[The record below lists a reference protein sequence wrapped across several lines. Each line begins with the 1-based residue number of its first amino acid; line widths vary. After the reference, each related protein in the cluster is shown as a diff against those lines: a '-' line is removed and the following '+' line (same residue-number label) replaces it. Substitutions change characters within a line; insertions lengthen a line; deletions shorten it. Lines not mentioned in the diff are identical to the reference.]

1 MSEVKQVIL
10 IRKDLKMGKGKIASQ
25 ASHACMSVFFRCIR
39 KTETQPEEEAV
50 DVSLMKYA
58 SYWSMPNLPYFEEY
72 ITGSFTKVVVGVDSE
87 EELLKYYNI
96 ALDDGINCSLIK
108 DAGRTEFH
116 GVPTYTAVAIGPWEA
131 TEIDEI
137 TGHLKL
143 L

>member
-1 MSEVKQVIL
+1 MNEVKQVIL

-96 ALDDGINCSLIK
+96 ALDEQN
-108 DAGRTEFH
+108 F
-116 GVPTYTAVAIGPWEA
+116 TAFQLTLLLLLVLGKQQRL
-131 TEIDEI
+131 T
-137 TGHLKL
+137 KL
-143 L
+143 QDI

>member
-25 ASHACMSVFFRCIR
+25 ASHACMSVFFKCLS
-39 KTETQPEEEAV
+39 KTKTPPKENTIEDLQ
-50 DVSLMKYA
+50 YA

-72 ITGSFTKVVVGVDSE
+72 ITGAFTKAVVSVDSE
-87 EELLKYYNI
+87 EELLKYYRMAMN
-96 ALDDGINCSLIK
+96 DGIYASLIR
-108 DAGRTEFH
+108 DAGKTEFNNI
-116 GVPTYTAVAIGPWEA
+116 PTNTAVAIGPWEA
-131 TEIDEI
+131 TEIDQI